1 MLLKHVM
8 LQNVRVRPGLFILIM
23 TQRPFII
30 KWRIE
35 IDHEQLLRSENY
47 NVFFGTLIE
56 AWYVNSG
63 ISPMLVI
70 FFPSD
75 LVS

>member
-56 AWYVNSG
+56 A
-63 ISPMLVI
+63 
-70 FFPSD
+70 
-75 LVS
+75 